1 MSSSEFTRYSMH
13 RRQFIQ
19 LSALAAGGVLAGG
32 LILPAHAASTS
43 DESKMTNK
51 KPSQTPRFAY
61 VGSRTTKERN
71 ARGVGITVYRYAPE
85 TGACTLVQTLDD
97 LVNPSFLNIDQLNT
111 QI

>member
-1 MSSSEFTRYSMH
+1 MSSSEFPRHSML

-32 LILPAHAASTS
+32 FTLPAHAAATS
-43 DESKMTNK
+43 DKSKMTNNK
-51 KPSQTPRFAY
+51 RSHTPRFAY

-85 TGACTLVQTLDD
+85 NGCVHVGSGAQ
-97 LVNPSFLNIDQLNT
+97 
-111 QI
+111 